1 MSYFGFFMKGTAS
14 YLMKFLDGSQKR
26 FIIPVYQRN
35 YDWKKENC
43 KQLFDDLVSV
53 VKEKKDSHFFGS
65 IVSYAHSRDEVVL
78 IDGQQRIT
86 TVSLILIAI
95 VNALKKGV
103 VASEDNTLVMRL
115 EDYLVDKYDK
125 SERKVRLKPFRDDCV
140 AFDRLIYKDESEY
153 IPESKV
159 TINYRYFYER
169 IVNYKEMSVDEL
181 FRAVNSLEIIDIEL
195 EPHHGDNP
203 QLIFESLNSTG
214 LDLTESDK
222 IRNYVLMNLE
232 PKIQEDYYDRYWNK
246 IEKCS
251 HDELDAFVRN
261 YLTIKQ
267 KVIPTLKGIYPAF
280 KAYTKANG
288 DIETILKDMLVYA
301 YAYQDIVTYQI
312 GDDCAN
318 EVAKRLDL
326 LDMTVAYPFLMAFL
340 AYAKEAEMS
349 GDEIFKVFSCVE
361 TFIFRRLMCDL
372 PTNALNKIFATL
384 HSSVLKNKREGDS
397 YSSVMIYLLESRKLS
412 SAFPK
417 DEEFLNGFTTK
428 NIYSMRGKNKEY
440 IFERLENGSSKEKN
454 DVIGNIEKGILTIEH
469 IMPQTPTTAW
479 KEALGENWEEVQ
491 EHWLH
496 TIANLTLTG
505 YNSNYSNRSFQEKK
519 TMKNGF
525 LDSGIRLNHYIAQF
539 DKWDEEELE
548 LRKAKLS
555 EMALGIWE
563 YPTTSYIPLQEEE
576 DIVSLSEDNGIAT
589 NRDIQ
594 FFIFQEERT
603 EVSNW
608 TEMMWEMAHKLFAIN
623 PAILY
628 QEASG
633 DKNVWFTITAAS
645 KNYRQ
650 IADGLF
656 FCPGSNS
663 TWNKMAILKNL
674 FRLYGIDED
683 ELSFGL
689 QPKKDDAVETTSVS
703 MDSTESRYA
712 KRKRF
717 WTDFIQYCEEN
728 NGLFVKISPV
738 TASWISKSLKVS
750 YRIDINAVVGFDFDR
765 VEVYI
770 DNREKEVNKAIF
782 DYLFEK
788 KDEIEKEYGGH
799 FIWERL
805 SDNRACRIKDEIEC
819 HTFEVDNWTE
829 VFAFMNS
836 AGLRMFDVFHKYISE
851 FSTK

>member
-1 MSYFGFFMKGTAS
+1 MKGTAS

-103 VASEDNTLVMRL
+103 MTTKDDTLVLRI
-115 EDYLVDKYDK
+115 EDFLVDKYDK
-125 SERKVRLKPFRDDCV
+125 TERKVRLKPFRDDCV
-140 AFDRLIYKDESEY
+140 AFDRLIYKEEEDY

-159 TINYRYFYER
+159 TINYRYFYDR
-169 IVNYKEMSVDEL
+169 IVNYKELNVDEL
-181 FRAVNSLEIIDIEL
+181 FHAVNCLEIIDIEL

-222 IRNYVLMNLE
+222 IRNFVLMNLE
-232 PKIQEDYYDRYWNK
+232 PAVQESYYDKYWNK
-246 IEKCS
+246 IERCS
-251 HDELDAFVRN
+251 RDELDGFVRN

-267 KVIPTLKGIYPAF
+267 GVIPTLKGIYPAF
-280 KAYTKANG
+280 KAYTKSQGN
-288 DIETILKDMLVYA
+288 IESILQDMLVYA
-301 YAYQDIVTYQI
+301 YAYQDVVSFNV
-312 GDDCAN
+312 GDDDAN

-326 LDMTVAYPFLMAFL
+326 LDMTVAYPFLMAFV
-340 AYAKEAEMS
+340 AYAKETAMD
-349 GDEIFKVFSCVE
+349 GKEIFKVFSCVE

-384 HSSVLKNKREGDS
+384 HNSVLKNKRETDT
-397 YSSVMIYLLESRKLS
+397 YSSVMTYLLESRKLS

-417 DEEFLNGFTTK
+417 DEEFINGFTTK
-428 NIYSMRGKNKEY
+428 NVYSMRAKNKEY

-454 DVIGNIEKGILTIEH
+454 DVVGNIEKGVLTIEH
-469 IMPQTPTTAW
+469 IMPQTLTTAW
-479 KEALGENWEEVQ
+479 KQALGEDWEAIQ
-491 EHWLH
+491 EKWLH
-496 TIANLTLTG
+496 TISNLTLTG
-505 YNSNYSNRSFQEKK
+505 YNSNYSNKTFQEKK

-525 LDSGIRLNHYIAQF
+525 IDSGIRLNHFVAQF
-539 DKWDEEELE
+539 DKWDEEELG

-555 EMALGIWE
+555 AMALEIWE
-563 YPTTSYIPLQEEE
+563 YPVTSFVPEQKED

-594 FFIFQEERT
+594 YFIFREERQD
-603 EVSNW
+603 VSTW
-608 TEMMWEMAHKLFAIN
+608 SDMMWEMANKFLAMN

-628 QEASG
+628 QEAAG
-633 DKNVWFTITAAS
+633 NKNVWFATTAVS
-645 KNYRQ
+645 KNYRKL
-650 IADGLF
+650 AEGLYY
-656 FCPGSNS
+656 CPTSSS
-663 TWNKMAILKNL
+663 TWNKMSILKNL

-683 ELSFGL
+683 DLSFGL
-689 QPKKDDAVETTSVS
+689 LPRKEDNGELSINDGGDTPA
-703 MDSTESRYA
+703 RYEM
-712 KRKRF
+712 RKQF
-717 WTDFIQYCEEN
+717 WADFIQYCEEN

-738 TASWISKSLKVS
+738 TSNWISKRLKVQ
-750 YRIDINAVVGFDFDR
+750 YRINVNAVVGFDFDR

-782 DYLFEK
+782 DYLFSK
-788 KDEIEKEYGGH
+788 KEEIEKEYGGRL
-799 FIWERL
+799 IWERL
-805 SDNRACRIKDEIEC
+805 SENRACRIKDEIQC
-819 HTFEVDNWTE
+819 HTFEIDNWTE
-829 VFAFMNS
+829 VFAFMKS
-836 AGLRMFDVFHKYISE
+836 AGQRLFDVFHKYISE
-851 FSTK
+851 WSADSPS

>member
-1 MSYFGFFMKGTAS
+1 MKGTAS

-103 VASEDNTLVMRL
+103 MTTKDDTLVLRIK
-115 EDYLVDKYDK
+115 DFLVDKYDK
-125 SERKVRLKPFRDDCV
+125 TERKVRLKPFRDDCV
-140 AFDRLIYKDESEY
+140 AFDRLIYKEEEDY

-159 TINYRYFYER
+159 TINYRYFYDR
-169 IVNYKEMSVDEL
+169 IVNYKELNVDEL
-181 FRAVNSLEIIDIEL
+181 FHAVNCLEIIDIEL

-222 IRNYVLMNLE
+222 IRNFVLMNLE
-232 PKIQEDYYDRYWNK
+232 PAVQESYYDKYWNK
-246 IEKCS
+246 IERCS
-251 HDELDAFVRN
+251 RDELDGFVRN

-267 KVIPTLKGIYPAF
+267 GVIPTLKGIYPAF
-280 KAYTKANG
+280 KAYTKSQG
-288 DIETILKDMLVYA
+288 DIESILQDMLVYA
-301 YAYQDIVTYQI
+301 YAYQDVVSFNV
-312 GDDCAN
+312 GDDDAN

-326 LDMTVAYPFLMAFL
+326 LDMTVAYPFLMAFV
-340 AYAKEAEMS
+340 AYAKETAMD
-349 GDEIFKVFSCVE
+349 GKEIYKVFSCVE
-361 TFIFRRLMCDL
+361 TYIFRRLMCDL

-384 HSSVLKNKREGDS
+384 HNSVLKNKRETDT
-397 YSSVMIYLLESRKLS
+397 YSSVMTYLLESRKLS

-417 DEEFLNGFTTK
+417 DEEFINGFTTK
-428 NIYSMRGKNKEY
+428 NIYSMRAKNKEY

-454 DVIGNIEKGILTIEH
+454 DVVGNIEKGVLTIEH
-469 IMPQTPTTAW
+469 IMPQTLTTAW
-479 KEALGENWEEVQ
+479 KQALGEDWEAIQ
-491 EHWLH
+491 EKWLH
-496 TIANLTLTG
+496 TISNLTLTG
-505 YNSNYSNRSFQEKK
+505 YNSNYSNKTFQEKK

-525 LDSGIRLNHYIAQF
+525 IDSGIRLNHFVAQF
-539 DKWDEEELE
+539 DKWDEEELG

-555 EMALGIWE
+555 EMALEIWE
-563 YPTTSYIPLQEEE
+563 YPVTSFVPEQKED

-594 FFIFQEERT
+594 YFIFREERQD
-603 EVSNW
+603 VSTW
-608 TEMMWEMAHKLFAIN
+608 SDMMWEMANKFLAMN

-628 QEASG
+628 QEAAG
-633 DKNVWFTITAAS
+633 NKNVWFATTAVS
-645 KNYRQ
+645 KNYRKL
-650 IADGLF
+650 AEGLYY
-656 FCPGSNS
+656 CPTSSS
-663 TWNKMAILKNL
+663 TWNKMSILKNL

-683 ELSFGL
+683 DLSFGL
-689 QPKKDDAVETTSVS
+689 LPRKEDNGELSINDGGDTPA
-703 MDSTESRYA
+703 RYEM
-712 KRKRF
+712 RKQF
-717 WTDFIQYCEEN
+717 WTDFIKYCEEN

-738 TASWISKSLKVS
+738 TSNWISKRLKVQ
-750 YRIDINAVVGFDFDR
+750 YRINVNAVVGFDFDR

-782 DYLFEK
+782 DYLFSK
-788 KDEIEKEYGGH
+788 KEEIEKEYGGRL
-799 FIWERL
+799 IWERL
-805 SDNRACRIKDEIEC
+805 SENRACRIKDEIQC
-819 HTFEVDNWTE
+819 HTFEIDNWTE
-829 VFAFMNS
+829 VFAFMKS
-836 AGLRMFDVFHKYISE
+836 AGQRLFDVFHKYISE
-851 FSTK
+851 WSADSPS

>member
-1 MSYFGFFMKGTAS
+1 MKGTAS

-103 VASEDNTLVMRL
+103 MTTKDDTLVLRI
-115 EDYLVDKYDK
+115 EDFLVDKYDK
-125 SERKVRLKPFRDDCV
+125 TERKVRLKPFRDDCV
-140 AFDRLIYKDESEY
+140 AFDRLIYKEEEDY

-159 TINYRYFYER
+159 TINYRYFYDR
-169 IVNYKEMSVDEL
+169 IVNYKELNVDEL
-181 FRAVNSLEIIDIEL
+181 FHAVNCLEIIDIEL

-222 IRNYVLMNLE
+222 IRNFVLMNLE
-232 PKIQEDYYDRYWNK
+232 PAVQESYYDKYWNK
-246 IEKCS
+246 IERCS
-251 HDELDAFVRN
+251 RDELDGFVRN

-267 KVIPTLKGIYPAF
+267 GIIPTLKGIYPTF
-280 KAYTKANG
+280 KAYTKFKG
-288 DIETILKDMLVYA
+288 DIESILQDMLVYA
-301 YAYQDIVTYQI
+301 FAYQDVVSFNV
-312 GDDCAN
+312 GDDDAN

-326 LDMTVAYPFLMAFL
+326 LDMTVAYPFLMAFV
-340 AYAKEAEMS
+340 AYAKETAMD
-349 GDEIFKVFSCVE
+349 GKEIYKVFSCVE

-384 HSSVLKNKREGDS
+384 HNSVLKNKRETDT
-397 YSSVMIYLLESRKLS
+397 YSSVMTYLLESRKLS

-417 DEEFLNGFTTK
+417 DEEFINGFTTK
-428 NIYSMRGKNKEY
+428 NIYSMRAKNKEY

-454 DVIGNIEKGILTIEH
+454 DVVGNIEKGVLTIEH
-469 IMPQTPTTAW
+469 IMPQTLTTAW
-479 KEALGENWEEVQ
+479 KQALGEDWEAIQ
-491 EHWLH
+491 EKWLH
-496 TIANLTLTG
+496 TISNLTLTG
-505 YNSNYSNRSFQEKK
+505 YNSNYSNKTFQEKK

-525 LDSGIRLNHYIAQF
+525 IDSGIRLNHFVAQF
-539 DKWDEEELE
+539 DKWDEEELG

-555 EMALGIWE
+555 EMALEIWE
-563 YPTTSYIPLQEEE
+563 YPVTSFVPEQKED

-594 FFIFQEERT
+594 YFIFREERQD
-603 EVSNW
+603 VSTW
-608 TEMMWEMAHKLFAIN
+608 SDMMWEMANKFLAMN

-628 QEASG
+628 QEAAG
-633 DKNVWFTITAAS
+633 NKNVWFATTAVS
-645 KNYRQ
+645 KSYRKL
-650 IADGLF
+650 AEGLYY
-656 FCPGSNS
+656 CPTSSS
-663 TWNKMAILKNL
+663 TWNKMSILKNL

-683 ELSFGL
+683 DLSFGL
-689 QPKKDDAVETTSVS
+689 LPRKEDNGELSINDGSDTPA
-703 MDSTESRYA
+703 RYEM
-712 KRKRF
+712 RKQF
-717 WTDFIQYCEEN
+717 WTDFIKYCEEN

-738 TASWISKSLKVS
+738 TSNWISKRLKVQ
-750 YRIDINAVVGFDFDR
+750 YRINVNAVVGFDFDR

-782 DYLFEK
+782 DYLFSK
-788 KDEIEKEYGGH
+788 KEEIEKEYGGRL
-799 FIWERL
+799 IWERL
-805 SDNRACRIKDEIEC
+805 SENRACRIKDEIQC
-819 HTFEVDNWTE
+819 HTFEIDNWTE
-829 VFAFMNS
+829 VFAFMKS
-836 AGLRMFDVFHKYISE
+836 AGQRLFDVFHKYISE
-851 FSTK
+851 WSADSPS

>member
-1 MSYFGFFMKGTAS
+1 MKGTAS

-103 VASEDNTLVMRL
+103 MTTKDDTLVLRI
-115 EDYLVDKYDK
+115 EDFLVDKYDK
-125 SERKVRLKPFRDDCV
+125 TERKVRLKPFRDDCV
-140 AFDRLIYKDESEY
+140 AFDRLIYKKEEDY

-159 TINYRYFYER
+159 TINYRYFYDR
-169 IVNYKEMSVDEL
+169 IVNYKELNVDEL
-181 FRAVNSLEIIDIEL
+181 FHAVNCLEIIDIEL
-195 EPHHGDNP
+195 EPQHGDNP

-222 IRNYVLMNLE
+222 IRNFVLMNLE
-232 PKIQEDYYDRYWNK
+232 PAVQESYYDKYWNK
-246 IEKCS
+246 IERCS
-251 HDELDAFVRN
+251 RDELDGFVRN

-267 KVIPTLKGIYPAF
+267 GVIPTLKGIYPAF
-280 KAYTKANG
+280 KAYTKSQG
-288 DIETILKDMLVYA
+288 DIESILQDMLVYA
-301 YAYQDIVTYQI
+301 YAYQDVVSFNV
-312 GDDCAN
+312 GDDDAN

-326 LDMTVAYPFLMAFL
+326 LDMTVAYPFLMAFV
-340 AYAKEAEMS
+340 AYAKETAMD
-349 GDEIFKVFSCVE
+349 GKEIYKVFSCVE

-384 HSSVLKNKREGDS
+384 HNSVLKNKRETDT
-397 YSSVMIYLLESRKLS
+397 YSSVMTYLLESRKLS

-417 DEEFLNGFTTK
+417 DEEFINGFTTK
-428 NIYSMRGKNKEY
+428 NVYSMRAKNKEY

-454 DVIGNIEKGILTIEH
+454 DVVGNIEKGVLTIEH
-469 IMPQTPTTAW
+469 IMPQTLTTAW
-479 KEALGENWEEVQ
+479 KQALGEDWEAIQ
-491 EHWLH
+491 EKWLH
-496 TIANLTLTG
+496 TISNLTLTG
-505 YNSNYSNRSFQEKK
+505 YNSNYSNKTFQEKK

-525 LDSGIRLNHYIAQF
+525 IDSGIRLNHFVAQF
-539 DKWDEEELE
+539 DKWDEEELG

-555 EMALGIWE
+555 EMALEIWE
-563 YPTTSYIPLQEEE
+563 YPVTSFVPEQKED

-594 FFIFQEERT
+594 YFIFREERQD
-603 EVSNW
+603 VSTW
-608 TEMMWEMAHKLFAIN
+608 SDMMWEMANKFLAMN

-628 QEASG
+628 QEAAG
-633 DKNVWFTITAAS
+633 NKNVWFATTAVS
-645 KNYRQ
+645 KNYRKL
-650 IADGLF
+650 AEGLYY
-656 FCPGSNS
+656 CPTSSS
-663 TWNKMAILKNL
+663 TWNKMSILKNL

-683 ELSFGL
+683 DLSFGL
-689 QPKKDDAVETTSVS
+689 LPRKEDNGELSINDGGDTPA
-703 MDSTESRYA
+703 RYEM
-712 KRKRF
+712 RKQF
-717 WTDFIQYCEEN
+717 WADFIQYCEEN

-738 TASWISKSLKVS
+738 TSNWISKRLKVQ
-750 YRIDINAVVGFDFDR
+750 YRINVNAVVGFDFDR

-782 DYLFEK
+782 DYLFSK
-788 KDEIEKEYGGH
+788 KEEIEKEYGGRL
-799 FIWERL
+799 IWERL
-805 SDNRACRIKDEIEC
+805 SENRACRIKDEIQC
-819 HTFEVDNWTE
+819 HTFEIDNWTE
-829 VFAFMNS
+829 VFAFMKS
-836 AGLRMFDVFHKYISE
+836 AGQRLFDVFHKYISE
-851 FSTK
+851 WSADSPS

>member
-1 MSYFGFFMKGTAS
+1 MKGTAS

-103 VASEDNTLVMRL
+103 MTTKDDTLVLRI
-115 EDYLVDKYDK
+115 EDFLVDKYDK
-125 SERKVRLKPFRDDCV
+125 TERKVRLKPFRDDCV
-140 AFDRLIYKDESEY
+140 AFDRLIYKKEEDY

-159 TINYRYFYER
+159 TINYRYFYDR
-169 IVNYKEMSVDEL
+169 IVNYKELNVDEL
-181 FRAVNSLEIIDIEL
+181 FHAVNCLEIIDIEL
-195 EPHHGDNP
+195 EPQHGDNP

-222 IRNYVLMNLE
+222 IRNFVLMNLE
-232 PKIQEDYYDRYWNK
+232 PAVQESYYDKYWNK
-246 IEKCS
+246 IERCS
-251 HDELDAFVRN
+251 RDELDGFVRN

-267 KVIPTLKGIYPAF
+267 GVIPTLKGIYPAF
-280 KAYTKANG
+280 KAYTKSQG
-288 DIETILKDMLVYA
+288 DIESILQDMLVYA
-301 YAYQDIVTYQI
+301 YAYQDVVSFNV
-312 GDDCAN
+312 GDDDAN

-326 LDMTVAYPFLMAFL
+326 LDMTVAYPFLMAFV
-340 AYAKEAEMS
+340 AYAKETAMD
-349 GDEIFKVFSCVE
+349 GKEIYKVFSCVE

-384 HSSVLKNKREGDS
+384 HNSVLKNKRETDT
-397 YSSVMIYLLESRKLS
+397 YSSVMTYLLESRKLS

-417 DEEFLNGFTTK
+417 DEEFINGFTTK
-428 NIYSMRGKNKEY
+428 NVYSMRAKNKEY

-454 DVIGNIEKGILTIEH
+454 DVVGNIEKGVLTIEH
-469 IMPQTPTTAW
+469 IMPQTLTTAW
-479 KEALGENWEEVQ
+479 KQALGEDWEAIQ
-491 EHWLH
+491 EKWLH
-496 TIANLTLTG
+496 TISNLTLTG
-505 YNSNYSNRSFQEKK
+505 YNSNYSNKTFQEKK

-525 LDSGIRLNHYIAQF
+525 IDSGIRLNHFVAQF
-539 DKWDEEELE
+539 DKWDEEELG

-555 EMALGIWE
+555 EMALEIWE
-563 YPTTSYIPLQEEE
+563 YPVTSFVPEQKED

-594 FFIFQEERT
+594 YFIFREERQD
-603 EVSNW
+603 VSTW
-608 TEMMWEMAHKLFAIN
+608 SDMMWEMANKFLAMN

-628 QEASG
+628 QEAAG
-633 DKNVWFTITAAS
+633 NKNVWFATTAVS
-645 KNYRQ
+645 KNYRKL
-650 IADGLF
+650 AEGLYY
-656 FCPGSNS
+656 CPTSSS
-663 TWNKMAILKNL
+663 TWNKMSILKNL

-683 ELSFGL
+683 DLSFGL
-689 QPKKDDAVETTSVS
+689 LPRKEDNGELSINDGGDTPA
-703 MDSTESRYA
+703 RYEM
-712 KRKRF
+712 RKQF
-717 WTDFIQYCEEN
+717 WADFIQYCEEN

-738 TASWISKSLKVS
+738 TSNWISKRLKVQ
-750 YRIDINAVVGFDFDR
+750 YRINVNAVVGFDFDR

-782 DYLFEK
+782 DYLFSK
-788 KDEIEKEYGGH
+788 KEEIEKEYGGRL
-799 FIWERL
+799 IWERL
-805 SDNRACRIKDEIEC
+805 SENRACRIKDEIQC
-819 HTFEVDNWTE
+819 HTFEIDNWTE
-829 VFAFMNS
+829 VFSFMKS
-836 AGLRMFDVFHKYISE
+836 AGQRLFDVFHKYISE
-851 FSTK
+851 WSADSPS

>member
-1 MSYFGFFMKGTAS
+1 MKGTAS

-103 VASEDNTLVMRL
+103 MTTKDDTLVLRI
-115 EDYLVDKYDK
+115 EDFLVDKYDK
-125 SERKVRLKPFRDDCV
+125 TERKVRLKPFRDDCV
-140 AFDRLIYKDESEY
+140 AFDRLIYKKEEDY

-159 TINYRYFYER
+159 TINYRYFYDR
-169 IVNYKEMSVDEL
+169 IVNYKELNVDEL
-181 FRAVNSLEIIDIEL
+181 FHAVNCLEIIDIEL
-195 EPHHGDNP
+195 EPQHGDNP

-222 IRNYVLMNLE
+222 IRNFVLMNLE
-232 PKIQEDYYDRYWNK
+232 PAVQESYYDKYWNK
-246 IEKCS
+246 IERCS
-251 HDELDAFVRN
+251 RDELDGFVRN

-267 KVIPTLKGIYPAF
+267 GVIPTLKGIYAAF
-280 KAYTKANG
+280 KAYTKSHG
-288 DIETILKDMLVYA
+288 DIESILQDMLVYA
-301 YAYQDIVTYQI
+301 YAYQDVVSFNV
-312 GDDCAN
+312 GDDDAN

-326 LDMTVAYPFLMAFL
+326 LDMTVAYPFLMAFV
-340 AYAKEAEMS
+340 AYAKETAMD
-349 GDEIFKVFSCVE
+349 GKEIHKVFSCVE

-384 HSSVLKNKREGDS
+384 HNSVLKNKRETDT
-397 YSSVMIYLLESRKLS
+397 YSSVMTYLLESRKLS

-417 DEEFLNGFTTK
+417 DEEFINGFTTK
-428 NIYSMRGKNKEY
+428 NVYSMRAKNKEY

-454 DVIGNIEKGILTIEH
+454 DVVGNIEKGVLTIEH
-469 IMPQTPTTAW
+469 IMPQTLTTAW
-479 KEALGENWEEVQ
+479 KQALGEDWEAIQ
-491 EHWLH
+491 EKWLH
-496 TIANLTLTG
+496 TISNLTLTG
-505 YNSNYSNRSFQEKK
+505 YNSNYSNKTFQEKK

-525 LDSGIRLNHYIAQF
+525 IDSGIRLNHFVAQF
-539 DKWDEEELE
+539 DKWDEEELG

-555 EMALGIWE
+555 EMALEIWE
-563 YPTTSYIPLQEEE
+563 YPVTSFVPEQKED

-594 FFIFQEERT
+594 YFIFREERQD
-603 EVSNW
+603 VSTW
-608 TEMMWEMAHKLFAIN
+608 SDMMWEMANKFLAMN

-628 QEASG
+628 QEAASN
-633 DKNVWFTITAAS
+633 KNVWFATTAVS
-645 KNYRQ
+645 KNYRKL
-650 IADGLF
+650 AEGLYY
-656 FCPGSNS
+656 CPTSSS
-663 TWNKMAILKNL
+663 TWNKMSILKNL

-683 ELSFGL
+683 DLSFGL
-689 QPKKDDAVETTSVS
+689 LPRKEDNGELSINDGGDTPA
-703 MDSTESRYA
+703 RYEM
-712 KRKRF
+712 RKQF
-717 WTDFIQYCEEN
+717 WADFIQYCEEN

-738 TASWISKSLKVS
+738 TSNWISKRLKVQ
-750 YRIDINAVVGFDFDR
+750 YRINVNAVVGFDFDR

-782 DYLFEK
+782 DYLFSK
-788 KDEIEKEYGGH
+788 KEEIEKEYGGRL
-799 FIWERL
+799 IWERL
-805 SDNRACRIKDEIEC
+805 SENRACRIKDEIQC
-819 HTFEVDNWTE
+819 HTFEIDNWTE
-829 VFAFMNS
+829 VFAFMKS
-836 AGLRMFDVFHKYISE
+836 AGQRLFDVFHKYISE
-851 FSTK
+851 WSADSPS